1 VKIFKHPIH
10 VMLIHFPSALLPM
23 DFVCYGLLY
32 YTHQASFA
40 DASFYALIGAV
51 VSGWLAAIFGM
62 SDIIKI
68 PREKVDAMQKAL
80 IHGSIN
86 VSVIIVYTILA
97 FKVYKQYPTL
107 PAASLS
113 FLLLKG
119 HSFAL

>member
-1 VKIFKHPIH
+1 MKIFKHPIH

-32 YTHQASFA
+32 YTHQTSFA

-62 SDIIKI
+62 LDIIKI

-97 FKVYKQYPTL
+97 FKAYKQYPTL